1 VKGYNVKYRARPA
14 SVSLNS
20 FESAKLAE
28 PLRTK
33 RPGERLLLNCK
44 QKLGR
49 TLRFIDSDWRFSFE
63 QRLRLSSRGLE
74 RREIIEGEIST
85 SAKYRILL

>member
-1 VKGYNVKYRARPA
+1 
-14 SVSLNS
+14 
-20 FESAKLAE
+20 
-28 PLRTK
+28 
-33 RPGERLLLNCK
+33 LLNCK